1 MQVLVLLCFLNTEV
15 NFHMNFKKK
24 RMPVFIDLWN
34 YEELNSMAL
43 GRNLK
48 KKKNHFVLNSLPFF
62 LYTLI
67 SLVL

>member
-48 KKKNHFVLNSLPFF
+48 KKKT
-62 LYTLI
+62 TLC
-67 SLVL
+67 